1 MRQDISPENV
11 VVLQE
16 QKGFDAMVKAI
27 MDMGEKKLQILNQRR
42 ETLPLSDLCIG
53 MQCGGSDAFSGVSAK
68 SVCRLCGRYAGKCRC
83 NGHVFRGNRGA

>member
-1 MRQDISPENV
+1 MVVALGCEKLTVEMLLDEADISPENV

-27 MDMGEKKLQILNQRR
+27 MDMGEKKLQILNRRKR

-53 MQCGGSDAFSGVSAK
+53 MQCGGSDAFPE
-68 SVCRLCGRYAGKCRC
+68 
-83 NGHVFRGNRGA
+83 